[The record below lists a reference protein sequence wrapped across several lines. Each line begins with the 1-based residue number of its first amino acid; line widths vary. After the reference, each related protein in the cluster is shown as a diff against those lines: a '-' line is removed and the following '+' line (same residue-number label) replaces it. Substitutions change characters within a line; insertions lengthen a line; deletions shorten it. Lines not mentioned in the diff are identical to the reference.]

1 MEIYFLRHGDAGSR
15 ETWKGTDA
23 RRPLSNEG
31 AARMEREASTL
42 ALLRLPLDR
51 ILTSPLVRAQQTAE
65 IVARRLNLVDALA
78 DDDRLAP
85 GFGTAELGRIVQEH
99 RALTALLLVGHEPD
113 FSTVISACIGGGR
126 VECKKGGL
134 ARVDIQDLETF
145 AGILVWLLP
154 PRVLTAHS

>member
-15 ETWKGTDA
+15 ETWKGSDA
-23 RRPLSNEG
+23 SRPLSDDG
-31 AARMEREASTL
+31 AARMEREAATL

-65 IVARRLNLVDALA
+65 IVARRLNLMDALA

-85 GFGTAELGRIVQEH
+85 GFSIADLGGIVREY
-99 RALTALLLVGHEPD
+99 RALTALMLVGHEPD
-113 FSTVISACIGGGR
+113 FSSVISACIGGGR

-134 ARVDIQDLETF
+134 ARVDIADPASLS
-145 AGILVWLLP
+145 GLLVWLLP
-154 PRVLTAHS
+154 PRVLAPNI